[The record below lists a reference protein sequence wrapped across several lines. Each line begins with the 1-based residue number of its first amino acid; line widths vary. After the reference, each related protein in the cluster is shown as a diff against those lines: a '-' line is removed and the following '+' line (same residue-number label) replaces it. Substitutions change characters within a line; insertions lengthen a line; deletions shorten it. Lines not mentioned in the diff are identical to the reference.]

1 MSGASETASII
12 RLLTCWRSL
21 TVEARS
27 HRVRKLAAEAQKCSR
42 LAKGAAGI
50 EIADEL
56 ETISKDLQKEAD
68 DLAARMQAT
77 AYAIHS
83 PGLRLPT
90 QSSHYFQ
97 QLMG

>member
-1 MSGASETASII
+1 V
-12 RLLTCWRSL
+12 LL
-21 TVEARS
+21 
-27 HRVRKLAAEAQKCSR
+27 AEAQKCAR
-42 LAKGAAGI
+42 LAKGAAAI

-83 PGLRLPT
+83 PGLRLPP
-90 QSSHYFQ
+90 QSNSPYFRQ
-97 QLMG
+97 FMSAQLF